1 MQCWIAWNQRNSIL
15 HGVKLQDPARL
26 NQRAQDYLDEYS
38 EMQLRLAIP
47 ATTASVQTWRPL
59 SGSTFKLNFDAA
71 VFANKNSYG
80 FCVIIRNDMG
90 EVMAGLSTRGLYV
103 ESSEKAKVLTCRKAL
118 EFAIDARFMELVV
131 EGDNAI
137 VMKSLLSPQV
147 NKSRLGHI
155 YEDVQTLATRFRSL
169 FVGCIKR
176 SANSVAH
183 S

>member
-1 MQCWIAWNQRNSIL
+1 M
-15 HGVKLQDPARL
+15 
-26 NQRAQDYLDEYS
+26 DEYR
-38 EMQLRLAIP
+38 EAQLRLAIP
-47 ATTASVQTWRPL
+47 ATTAFVQTWRPL

-90 EVMAGLSTRGLYV
+90 EVMAGLSTKGLYV
-103 ESSEKAKVLTCRKAL
+103 ESSEEAKVLTCRKAL

-131 EGDNAI
+131 ESDNAI
-137 VMKSLLSPQV
+137 VMKSLLSPRV

-155 YEDVQTLATRFRSL
+155 YEDVRTLATRFRSL